1 MHAGETRN
9 TRKWLKVLFYGV
21 SATSVRC
28 DIDTITGLQSG
39 NKAIRSQETGMV
51 TAGSE
56 VFGGG
61 GGQDCYCGGGGGG
74 EGELICC
81 LIAIVLLAVF
91 AIVWTIVMI
100 AYAIMTFGG
109 FVRRRFRTQLVM
121 ENENP
126 EFIGKL
132 AILTFRKGGVANYSL
147 GSPDYDS
154 WVSKAFSLFNRKKYI
169 RQVSFF
175 FAFIWGSVEVLFKLY
190 QFLLNP
196 LFTYDLWP
204 LRWVMV
210 AIFLPLLLYSPFLEL
225 TIRHVFDEGEEPV
238 DRLLMEFPAYSPDYP
253 MSFATPPVV
262 IDKIPSS
269 VVTSD
274 K

>member
-1 MHAGETRN
+1 MHANDNEYS
-9 TRKWLKVLFYGV
+9 RKWLKILFYGV

-28 DIDTITGLQSG
+28 DIDSITGLQAG
-39 NKAIRSQETGMV
+39 NKAIRSEETGMV
-51 TAGSE
+51 STGSE

-109 FVRRRFRTQLVM
+109 FVRRRFRTQLVI

-132 AILTFRKGGVANYSL
+132 AVLTFKKGGVAKYEF
-147 GSPDYDS
+147 GSQPYDS
-154 WVSKAFSLFNRKKYI
+154 WVSKTFGMFNRTKYI
-169 RQVSFF
+169 RQVSIF
-175 FAFIWGSVEVLFKLY
+175 FAFIWGSVEVLFKIY
-190 QFLLNP
+190 QYFFNP
-196 LFTYDLWP
+196 LFNYDLWP
-204 LRWVMV
+204 FRYVMV
-210 AIFLPLLLYSPFLEL
+210 AIFVPLLLYSPFLEL
-225 TIRHVFDEGEEPV
+225 TIRGLFEEGG
-238 DRLLMEFPAYSPDYP
+238 
-253 MSFATPPVV
+253 
-262 IDKIPSS
+262 
-269 VVTSD
+269 
-274 K
+274 